1 MIPLICKVQNS
12 HIHRIRE
19 EGSGC
24 QGLKG
29 EGNGELQSM
38 GIKLYVMNE
47 F

>member
-29 EGNGELQSM
+29 EGNGELPIN
-38 GIKLYVMNE
+38 GYKVIHDE
-47 F
+47 

>member
-19 EGSGC
+19 EGSG

-38 GIKLYVMNE
+38 GIKLYMMNE